1 MKVFHVNLRKI
12 LHDCGQSKEP
22 NFKIK
27 SDEHIITSLGDENRA
42 QFTFFLRNYLQLLAA
57 VNHRLIHT
65 DPPSVLFGLRGRDL
79 FLSAR

>member
-27 SDEHIITSLGDENRA
+27 SDGHIITSLGDENRA
-42 QFTFFLRNYLQLLAA
+42 QFTFFLRNYLQ
-57 VNHRLIHT
+57 
-65 DPPSVLFGLRGRDL
+65 
-79 FLSAR
+79 